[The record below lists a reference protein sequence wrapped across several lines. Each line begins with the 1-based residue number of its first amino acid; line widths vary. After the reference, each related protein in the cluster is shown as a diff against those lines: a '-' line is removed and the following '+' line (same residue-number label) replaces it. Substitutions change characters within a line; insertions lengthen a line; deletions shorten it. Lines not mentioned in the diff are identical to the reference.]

1 MTTRTAPAVT
11 TPVPPPARA
20 GIRRRLVTV
29 VPWFALFAAAV
40 VALAPTVG
48 STPISLA
55 RVFDRS
61 IPWADNVDAQ
71 IFFIARL
78 PRVLA
83 GAVVGGTLAS
93 AGVVLQALLR
103 NPLATPFTL
112 GVLRGAWG
120 WSLFGVVWTIA
131 VVGIVMKV
139 VVGVNYPKV
148 SIALYLG
155 MGWLAIVAVKPTLTL
170 LPASGIAWV
179 AAGGLIYTAGVPFYL
194 MDNRRYLHFVW
205 HLFVLGGS
213 LCHFVAVWFYA

>member
-1 MTTRTAPAVT
+1 MKPNTGRQQSIGEEIANAISHGFGFV
-11 TPVPPPARA
+11 
-20 GIRRRLVTV
+20 
-29 VPWFALFAAAV
+29 AAALGLPVLIVSALDRGDAMDV
-40 VALAPTVG
+40 VAASVFAGSLMLLYLVSTVYHAL
-48 STPISLA
+48 PQNRAKKI
-55 RVFDRS
+55 F
-61 IPWADNVDAQ
+61 Q
-71 IFFIARL
+71 ILDHAAIFVLIA
-78 PRVLA
+78 
-83 GAVVGGTLAS
+83 GTY
-93 AGVVLQALLR
+93 
-103 NPLATPFTL
+103 TPFTL

>member
-1 MTTRTAPAVT
+1 MKPNTGRQQSIGEEIANAISHGFGFV
-11 TPVPPPARA
+11 
-20 GIRRRLVTV
+20 
-29 VPWFALFAAAV
+29 AAALGLPVLIVSALDRGDAMDV
-40 VALAPTVG
+40 VAASVFAGSLMLLYLVSTVYHAL
-48 STPISLA
+48 PQNRAKKI
-55 RVFDRS
+55 F
-61 IPWADNVDAQ
+61 Q
-71 IFFIARL
+71 ILDHAAIFVLIA
-78 PRVLA
+78 
-83 GAVVGGTLAS
+83 GTY
-93 AGVVLQALLR
+93 
-103 NPLATPFTL
+103 TPFTL

-179 AAGGLIYTAGVPFYL
+179 AAGGLIYMAGVPFYL